1 MIKKVLIANRGEIAL
16 RIIRACKE
24 LDVKTVAVHSTI
36 DSNAMHVRLADES
49 VCIGPPLAS
58 KSYLNISA
66 ILSAAE
72 VSGADAI
79 HPGYGFLSENAK
91 FAEIVNEHGLIFIGP
106 KPQHI
111 SEMGDKVSARNAMQ
125 KLGIP
130 LVPGSDGAIKNL
142 EELKKVAKEVG
153 FPILIKAASGGGGKG
168 MKVAEKPSELEEAW
182 NLARSEAKSGFGD
195 DTVYIERYL
204 ANPRHIEFQLFADS
218 FGNVVHFGERDCS
231 LQRRHQKVLEE
242 APSPALKKRR
252 KR

>member
-1 MIKKVLIANRGEIAL
+1 MC
-16 RIIRACKE
+16 IR
-24 LDVKTVAVHSTI
+24 
-36 DSNAMHVRLADES
+36 VR
-49 VCIGPPLAS
+49 CIGPPLAS

-91 FAEIVNEHGLIFIGP
+91 FAEIVNEHGLTFIGP

-111 SEMGDKVSARNAMQ
+111 SEMGDKVSARTAMQ

-195 DTVYIERYL
+195 DTVYLERYL

-218 FGNVVHFGERDCS
+218 YGIVVHFGERDCS
-231 LQRRHQKVLEE
+231 LQ
-242 APSPALKKRR
+242 
-252 KR
+252 